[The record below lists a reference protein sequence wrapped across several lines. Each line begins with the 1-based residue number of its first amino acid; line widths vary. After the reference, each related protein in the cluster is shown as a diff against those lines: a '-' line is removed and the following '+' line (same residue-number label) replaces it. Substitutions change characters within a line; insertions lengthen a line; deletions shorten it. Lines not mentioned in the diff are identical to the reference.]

1 MDSDVQEPL
10 LRATRQRKN
19 EAERE
24 NFTSYQ
30 VTDDQSIDLQRC
42 LTLTDLVSLNLQ
54 NCHLVTLSACESGFT
69 DFRALSD
76 EYMGLPSGFLIAGAP
91 TVVCS
96 LWIVNDLS
104 TALLMYRFYQNLNA
118 GGVIVRSLNQAQRW
132 LRNLTKADL
141 EAWIADHPRFLDP
154 SMRLDLSRRL
164 YPLSMD
170 AQPFKS
176 PFYWA
181 AFCAIGR

>member
-1 MDSDVQEPL
+1 MTEVKAVEQNFGNAEILSGQAASKAGLRLSDRSNNPTTAEPAVAFQSASHIHFACHGYFNVDNPLLSSLILAGENSSQVDSDVQEPL

-96 LWIVNDLS
+96 LWIVNDFS
-104 TALLMYRFYQNLNA
+104 TALL
-118 GGVIVRSLNQAQRW
+118 I
-132 LRNLTKADL
+132 
-141 EAWIADHPRFLDP
+141 
-154 SMRLDLSRRL
+154 
-164 YPLSMD
+164 
-170 AQPFKS
+170 
-176 PFYWA
+176 
-181 AFCAIGR
+181 